1 MKNYKL
7 VIFDW
12 DGTVMDSVS
21 KIVNCM
27 GQSARKCGLAVP
39 SDESIKNIIG
49 LSLDCAVATLFPE
62 NESEYADLIAGYK
75 HQYKYVDETPT
86 PLFADAQSTFAKLK
100 AQGVTLAIATGKSR
114 VGLERLLIETQLGA
128 YFSATRTGDDA
139 QSKPSPDMLLQ
150 ILAQLDIS
158 ASEALMIGDTRIDMA
173 MAHSAG
179 IDRIGVTMGV
189 HNAQQLN
196 EFAPIA
202 TVDSYQQ
209 LQALLIK

>member
-1 MKNYKL
+1 MKNYEL

-12 DGTVMDSVS
+12 DGTVMDSVT

-27 GQSARKCGLAVP
+27 GQSALNCGLAVP
-39 SDESIKNIIG
+39 SDKAIKDIIG
-49 LSLDCAVATLFPE
+49 LSLDCAVAALFPE
-62 NESEYADLIAGYK
+62 NESEHADLIAGYT

-86 PLFADAQSTFAKLK
+86 PLFTDVESTFAKLK
-100 AQGVTLAIATGKSR
+100 AQGVILAIATGKSR
-114 VGLERLLIETQLGA
+114 AGLDRLLIETQLGA

-150 ILAQLDIS
+150 LLAQLDIN
-158 ASEALMIGDTRIDMA
+158 ASQALMIGDTRIDMA
-173 MAHSAG
+173 MAQSAG

-196 EFAPIA
+196 EFAPIT

-209 LQALLIK
+209 LQTLLVN